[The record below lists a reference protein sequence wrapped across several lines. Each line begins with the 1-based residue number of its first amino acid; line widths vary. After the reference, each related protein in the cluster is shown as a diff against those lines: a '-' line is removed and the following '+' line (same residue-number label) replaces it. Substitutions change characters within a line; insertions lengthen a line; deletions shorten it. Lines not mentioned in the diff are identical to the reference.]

1 MAQSATADSVSAAD
15 QGPDYEG
22 AIALMRGEIRQAKEE
37 TSSLGQNVGQAWK
50 RIEKTMGLNR
60 KGAQMFN
67 AILFLAP
74 DTQKDIIRTFIG
86 LLRASK
92 LDRFDDLVDRAEQAG
107 ESETKPKP
115 SPRKP
120 GTKAAP
126 AAEAPSHPADDSDL
140 AGEDDGAIDAG
151 GEDGASFDPE
161 TATQTAEAAAGSGF
175 DDKGEQKG
183 FTATEDE
190 WNAAEQAAAAKAK
203 VDAAGNGRPK
213 LAAVK

>member
-1 MAQSATADSVSAAD
+1 MAQSATPDSVSAAD

-67 AILFLAP
+67 GILFLAP
-74 DTQKDIIRTFIG
+74 DTQKDVVRTFMG

-92 LDRFDDLVDRAEQAG
+92 LDRFDDLVDRAQQPPADDD
-107 ESETKPKP
+107 KPKP

-140 AGEDDGAIDAG
+140 AGEDDDASGEVGAP
-151 GEDGASFDPE
+151 FDPE
-161 TATQTAEAAAGSGF
+161 TATETAEAAAGSGF

-183 FTATEDE
+183 FTATEAE

-203 VDAAGNGRPK
+203 VDAAGKGRPK
-213 LAAVK
+213 LAAVN

>member
-22 AIALMRGEIRQAKEE
+22 ALALMRGEIRQAKEE

-50 RIEKTMGLNR
+50 RIEKQMGLNR

-67 AILFLAP
+67 GILFLAP
-74 DTQKDIIRTFIG
+74 DTQRDVIRTFMG

-107 ESETKPKP
+107 QGETKPKP

-120 GTKAAP
+120 GTPAP
-126 AAEAPSHPADDSDL
+126 AAEAPTHPADDSDL

-151 GEDGASFDPE
+151 GDEGAAIDPG
-161 TATQTAEAAAGSGF
+161 TATKPAEAAAGGGF

-203 VDAAGNGRPK
+203 VDAAGKGRPK
-213 LAAVK
+213 LAAVN